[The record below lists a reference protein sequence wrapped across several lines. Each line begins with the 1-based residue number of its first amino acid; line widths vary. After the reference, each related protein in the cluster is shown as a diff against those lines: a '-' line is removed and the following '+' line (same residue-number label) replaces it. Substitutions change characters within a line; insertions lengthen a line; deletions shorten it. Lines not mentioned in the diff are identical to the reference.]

1 MYTLIDI
8 SNTGC
13 TDPKNFTKKY
23 KQMQNLNC
31 LLQSLGLR
39 AQVTEYV
46 VKKMREQDITNFDF
60 GTHYTGDQRMW
71 KMEFASDTSDS
82 WLKDDEP
89 LYHALH
95 DVDQLPIY
103 AKLSETIELP
113 KKKIITLDPEYKN
126 TYFIL

>member
-1 MYTLIDI
+1 M
-8 SNTGC
+8 
-13 TDPKNFTKKY
+13 
-23 KQMQNLNC
+23 
-31 LLQSLGLR
+31 QSLGLR

-46 VKKMREQDITNFDF
+46 VKKMRKQDITNFDF
-60 GTHYTGDQRMW
+60 GTHYTGDQRIW